1 METENIQNNNGMD
14 DRRTSSITLK
24 QTAKKEYY
32 WEIKVYFDKDT
43 ESSDYVTQRI
53 DDIDAKLNAKYG
65 GQ

>member
-1 METENIQNNNGMD
+1 MDTNNIQTNASD

-32 WEIKVYFDKDT
+32 WEIKVYFDIDT
-43 ESSDYVTQRI
+43 EGSADVLKRI
-53 DDIDAKLNAKYG
+53 EDIDASLNAKYG